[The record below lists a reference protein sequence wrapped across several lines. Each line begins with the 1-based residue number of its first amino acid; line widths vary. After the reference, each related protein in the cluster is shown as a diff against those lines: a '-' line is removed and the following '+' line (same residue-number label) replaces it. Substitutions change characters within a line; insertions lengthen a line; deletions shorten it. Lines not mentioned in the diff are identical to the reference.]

1 MSTIAR
7 KRTQLTLAVL
17 VLWSAIA
24 AEVRAEDW
32 PCFRGPGHQGI
43 SQEKGLPTTWSATE
57 NIRWKTALPGEGWS
71 SPIVIGDRVYV
82 TTATDEGVLLRLICL
97 DRKSGQVA
105 WDKEIVKQNAGH
117 KQQYNSYATSTPASD
132 GKRIYVVACDG
143 RILGVSMDG
152 KVEWTNAD
160 FDYYSEHGL
169 AVSPVLYEDLV
180 IVAFDWSSRPPDV
193 KVGWQVPWDKAV
205 ILAVD
210 KNTGK
215 VRWRGSRGSS
225 RIAHVTPQVTKVDG
239 QDQLISG
246 AGNVVQGF
254 DVKTGERLW
263 TVSSP
268 GEGVVP
274 SVVIGEGLV
283 FTASGFGESRVVAVR
298 LGGAKGDVTQMHTV
312 WESRDDVPKMSSM
325 LYVSPH
331 LYLATETGVA
341 KCFQAATGEVA
352 WRQRL
357 GPKFSA
363 SPVWADGKIYFLAEN
378 GRTTVV
384 ADGPGYKIVA
394 QNDLGE
400 KCCASPAMSQGNLFL
415 RTDKALYCIGP

>member
-1 MSTIAR
+1 MGKVGSRQA
-7 KRTQLTLAVL
+7 QLTLSVL
-17 VLWSAIA
+17 IFWFA
-24 AEVRAEDW
+24 APATLRAEDW

-43 SQEKGLPTTWSATE
+43 SQEKGIPTKWSATE

-71 SPIVIGDRVYV
+71 SPIVIGDRVFV
-82 TTATDEGVLLRLICL
+82 TAATDEGTSLHLICL
-97 DRKSGQVA
+97 DRKSGQIT
-105 WDKEIVKQNAGH
+105 WDREIIKQKAGH
-117 KQQYNSYATSTPASD
+117 KQQYNSYATSTPTTD
-132 GKRIYVVACDG
+132 GKRICVIACDG

-152 KVEWTNAD
+152 NVEWINAD

-180 IVAFDWSSRPPDV
+180 IVAFDWSDRPPNE

-254 DVKTGERLW
+254 DIKTGERLW

-283 FTASGFGESRVVAVR
+283 FTASGFGESRIVAVR
-298 LGGAKGDVTQMHTV
+298 LGNAQGDVTKTHTV
-312 WESRDDVPKMSSM
+312 WESREDVPKMSSM
-325 LYVSPH
+325 LH
-331 LYLATETGVA
+331 VA
-341 KCFQAATGEVA
+341 
-352 WRQRL
+352 
-357 GPKFSA
+357 P
-363 SPVWADGKIYFLAEN
+363 
-378 GRTTVV
+378 
-384 ADGPGYKIVA
+384 
-394 QNDLGE
+394 
-400 KCCASPAMSQGNLFL
+400 
-415 RTDKALYCIGP
+415 

>member
-1 MSTIAR
+1 MTMFGCIRAR
-7 KRTQLTLAVL
+7 WIISSLLLAL
-17 VLWSAIA
+17 A
-24 AEVRAEDW
+24 ATAAVRAEDW

-43 SQEKGLPTTWSATE
+43 SQEKSVPTTWSATE
-57 NIRWKTALPGEGWS
+57 NVRWKTAIAGQGWS
-71 SPIVIGDRVYV
+71 SPIVVGDTIFV
-82 TTATDEGVLLRLICL
+82 TTATGDGSSLHLICL
-97 DRKSGQVA
+97 DRQGGQVL
-105 WDKEIVKQNAGH
+105 WDKEVIRQRAGH
-117 KQQYNSYATSTPASD
+117 KQPYNSYATSTPASD
-132 GKRIYVVACDG
+132 GKRVYVVACDG

-152 KVEWTNAD
+152 KVEWINAD

-169 AVSPVLYEDLV
+169 GVSPVLYEDLV
-180 IVAFDWSSRPPDV
+180 IVAFDWSHRPPET
-193 KVGWQVPWDKAV
+193 KVGWQEPWDQAV

-215 VRWRGSRGSS
+215 VLWRGRRGSS

-254 DVKTGERLW
+254 DVKTGERIW

-274 SVVIGEGLV
+274 SVVIGDGLV

-298 LGGAKGDVTQMHTV
+298 LGGAKGDVTKTHTV

-325 LYVSPH
+325 LYVAPH
-331 LYLATETGVA
+331 LYLATETGVV
-341 KCFQAATGEVA
+341 KCFRAATGEVV
-352 WRQRL
+352 WRQ
-357 GPKFSA
+357 
-363 SPVWADGKIYFLAEN
+363 N
-378 GRTTVV
+378 GRMTLVE
-384 ADGPGYKIVA
+384 DGPEYKVLA

-400 KCCASPAMSQGNLFL
+400 KCCASPAISQGNLFI
-415 RTDKALYCIGP
+415 RTDKALYCLGR